1 MVRADGGSW
10 RLGGPVSP
18 SGWGA
23 DGAGRARCSGPEGC
37 LRPIPGRKMR
47 RVNRA
52 LVLKSPSLLAPNRE
66 VWVTAYR
73 VRGPRGQAPECLAW
87 GFRPAA
93 PLLVCLLLGAEV
105 AGCAQG
111 S

>member
-1 MVRADGGSW
+1 MRWCGRTAAA
-10 RLGGPVSP
+10 
-18 SGWGA
+18 GA
-23 DGAGRARCSGPEGC
+23 WAAPCLPPDGALTERAEPGALG
-37 LRPIPGRKMR
+37 PIPGRKMR